1 MEEDFNVNKKII
13 SLKKIAIK
21 KWMNIRKKGEDIKK
35 AESIFI
41 RSFFE
46 TTRHWNVVFFRLQR
60 G

>member
-1 MEEDFNVNKKII
+1 MDEYK
-13 SLKKIAIK
+13 
-21 KWMNIRKKGEDIKK
+21 KKGEDIKK

-41 RSFFE
+41 WSFFK